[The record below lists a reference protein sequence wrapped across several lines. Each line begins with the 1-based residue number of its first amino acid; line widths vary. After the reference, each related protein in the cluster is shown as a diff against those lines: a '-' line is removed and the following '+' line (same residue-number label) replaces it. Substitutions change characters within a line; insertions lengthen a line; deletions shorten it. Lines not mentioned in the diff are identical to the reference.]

1 MTNADRTYI
10 ESVVKKS
17 GSSFTAGM
25 KILPKDKRDA
35 MFAIY
40 AYCRLIDDIADE
52 PAPINDKIRALSVWR
67 DDIAAL
73 YRDEIPNGN
82 PVAQELYGVIKKYNL
97 PQEEFLA
104 LIDGMETDMNDNM
117 RAPDMVQLEL
127 YCRRVAGAVGV
138 LSVYVFGDSSPEA
151 QRFAVVLGEALQLT
165 NILRDMEEDLE
176 LGRLYMPAEC
186 LQKAGIALDENTPL
200 SAVLKHPNLKIARQ
214 ELAQRAFLR
223 YTEAETLL
231 ESLDKKQ
238 MKAAVLMMKVYKK
251 ILLIMEKRGFEVLSP
266 RAKPSKLWLLATV
279 LKTSLF

>member
-1 MTNADRTYI
+1 MTQANRTYI

-52 PAPINDKIRALSVWR
+52 PAPMNEKVKALSVWR

-104 LIDGMETDMNDNM
+104 LIDGMETDMKDNM

-138 LSVYVFGDSSPEA
+138 LSVYVFGDSSPDA
-151 QRFAVVLGEALQLT
+151 QTFAVVLGEALKLT

-186 LQKAGIALDENTPL
+186 LRKAGIEIDENTPL
-200 SAVLKHPNLKIARQ
+200 SAVLKHPDLKIARQ

-251 ILLIMEKRGFEVLSP
+251 ILLIMEKHGFEVLSP

-279 LKTSLF
+279 LKISLC

>member
-1 MTNADRTYI
+1 MTNADRLYI

-73 YRDEIPNGN
+73 YRGEVPNAN
-82 PVAQELYGVIKKYNL
+82 PVARALYGVIQKYGL
-97 PQEEFLA
+97 PQDEFLA

-200 SAVLKHPNLKIARQ
+200 SAVLKHPNLKIARRD
-214 ELAQRAFLR
+214 LAQRAFMR

-231 ESLDKKQ
+231 ESLDKKK

-251 ILLIMEKRGFEVLSP
+251 ILLIMEKRGFDVLSP